1 MNQFLRYRDGS
12 KSLLLLKPTT
22 RKAFGRLAAHADAM
36 FHRQNAKAR
45 RFSSVDCPDEVV
57 SGAEEMTT
65 ISRAP
70 GGQVVIT
77 PEQASEAF
85 ICCCFLTTE
94 VENLPASLLRP
105 LLNILWLMGDCFL
118 VTIDVGVL
126 PPIEDLPSTIKKNK
140 LLAKLYPTLRS
151 TRGKCDLSL
160 ADAARLVE
168 ILKPVSTVIAL
179 QMFRFECF
187 YVSRGLIFALNLVEE
202 AIP

>member
-1 MNQFLRYRDGS
+1 M
-12 KSLLLLKPTT
+12 
-22 RKAFGRLAAHADAM
+22 RLAILQSNPTIGAISKNLLWIEEKM
-36 FHRQNAKAR
+36 RSLQ
-45 RFSSVDCPDEVV
+45 SEVDL
-57 SGAEEMTT
+57 
-65 ISRAP
+65 
-70 GGQVVIT
+70 VIT

-105 LLNILWLMGDCFL
+105 LLNILWLMADCFL

-140 LLAKLYPTLRS
+140 LLAKLYPMLRS
-151 TRGKCDLSL
+151 NRGICDISL